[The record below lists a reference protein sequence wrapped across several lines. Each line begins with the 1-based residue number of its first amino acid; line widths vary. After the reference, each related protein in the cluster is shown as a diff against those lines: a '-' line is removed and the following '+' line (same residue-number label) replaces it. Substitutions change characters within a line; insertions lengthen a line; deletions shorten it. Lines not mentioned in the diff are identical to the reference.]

1 MRVLLLNMPF
11 TARLIPNIG
20 ISILKPL
27 LNRET
32 GVQCDVRYPSLW
44 LYQREPQGYDAVS
57 IGDCRSLVGE
67 WLFNP
72 LRPPLESFIDKVRT
86 APFDL
91 ALRLDPLVDSF
102 LDDCMERLE
111 PSRYDLIGF
120 SVMFQQLMPS
130 LALARRIKQA
140 YPHVKTV
147 FGGATM
153 SGVMGERLHAK
164 FREVDYVVTGDGEE
178 ALPELARRMRDGSS
192 PRLIPGLLVRDDRG
206 KSVMDLP
213 ARPFENLD
221 SSPCPDYSDYVGD
234 PAAPEVDDVY
244 FLVEASRGCWWGQ
257 KHHCTFCG
265 LNANGLAFRHKR
277 PERVMDELHGVAAQY
292 GAKSICMSDTIA
304 ARSVFSDVLPNL
316 KTQPVPAGLIWQTKA
331 NLSRRQI
338 QDMAEAGVKTFQPGI
353 ESLSSR
359 GLKIK
364 NQGVSVIQGVQT
376 LKWAAEFGIETSW
389 NILLGFPGETEQDY
403 IDMSKVIPLITHLKP
418 PKVASQIRLDRFSP
432 NFEQA
437 RELGFRNVRPSWM
450 FQHAYPNDL
459 TPEELTDLAYWFD
472 YDLEDGLS
480 RGPELLRHIV
490 EPGKVWRDTP
500 GDLRAIPGT
509 LPELKLVD
517 TRCGKSAVEFDLNGI
532 ERQVY
537 EFCAEIRVL
546 HQIRERFGEVEPF
559 LGRMVDAGFMIQ
571 EGGRYLSLALSGPWA
586 A

>member
-27 LNRET
+27 LNREA
-32 GVQCDVRYPSLW
+32 GVRCDVRYPSLW

-57 IGDCRSLVGE
+57 SGDCRCLVGE

-72 LRPPLESFIDKVRT
+72 VRPPLESFAAKAR
-86 APFDL
+86 AGPLNL
-91 ALRLDPLVDSF
+91 ALRLDSIVDSF
-102 LDDCMERLE
+102 LAGCMERLE

-140 YPHVKTV
+140 HPQVKVV
-147 FGGATM
+147 FGGSTM
-153 SGVMGERLHAK
+153 AGVMGERLHAR

-178 ALPELARRMRDGSS
+178 AFPELVRRIRDGSS
-192 PRLIPGLLVRDDRG
+192 TRLIPGLLMRDGQGRP
-206 KSVMDLP
+206 VMDLP
-213 ARPFENLD
+213 ARPFQNLD
-221 SSPCPDYSDYVGD
+221 SSPCPDYSDYAGD
-234 PAAPEVDDVY
+234 SASPEVADVF

-265 LNANGLAFRHKR
+265 LNANGLTFRHKR
-277 PERVMDELHGVAAQY
+277 PERVLEELHHVVTQY

-304 ARSVFSDVLPNL
+304 ARSVFSGVLPEL
-316 KTQPVPAGLIWQTKA
+316 KTNTPLAALMWQTKA
-331 NLSRRQI
+331 NLTRRQI
-338 QDMAEAGVKTFQPGI
+338 QDLAEAGVTVFQPGI

-359 GLKIK
+359 VLKIMSK
-364 NQGVSVIQGVQT
+364 GVSLIQVVQT
-376 LKWAAEFGIETSW
+376 LKWAAEFGIKANW
-389 NILLGFPGETEQDY
+389 NILIGFPGETEQDY
-403 IDMSKVIPLITHLKP
+403 IDMGKVIPLISHLEA
-418 PKVASQIRLDRFSP
+418 PKVATPIRLDRFSP
-432 NFEQA
+432 NYERAQ
-437 RELGFRNVRPSWM
+437 ELGFRNVRPSWM

-459 TPEELTDLAYWFD
+459 TAEELADLAYWFD
-472 YDLEDGLS
+472 YDLQDGLA
-480 RGPELLRHIV
+480 PQWLKHIA
-490 EPGKVWRDTP
+490 EPGAVWRNAP

-517 TRCGKSAVEFDLNGI
+517 TRSGKSAVEFDLNGV

-546 HQIRERFGEVEPF
+546 PQIRARFGEVAPF
-559 LGRMVDAGFMIQ
+559 LSRMVDSGLMIQ